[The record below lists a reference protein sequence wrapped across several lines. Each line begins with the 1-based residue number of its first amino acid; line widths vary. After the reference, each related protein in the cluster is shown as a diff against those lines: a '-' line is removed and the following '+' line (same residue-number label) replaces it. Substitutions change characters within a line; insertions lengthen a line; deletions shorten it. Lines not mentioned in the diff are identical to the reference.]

1 MLTFD
6 VTVDGQR
13 LAWYLVQAV
22 DGAAANTA
30 SALGSATLEAAF
42 REYLTASPAAG
53 CTIVQGERARV
64 TFARPP
70 GVRFPGPPTGRQ
82 GYRTPQVVVSKTN
95 VPGGGLPAFVLTALR
110 GFWAE
115 DARAYGSE
123 NMRKW
128 DRVLP
133 IR

>member
-13 LAWYLVQAV
+13 INWYLVQAT
-22 DGAAANTA
+22 DGASSNAA
-30 SALGSATLEAAF
+30 SAIGSATLEAAF
-42 REYLTASPAAG
+42 REYLTASPEAG
-53 CTIVQGERARV
+53 CTLVQGERARV

-70 GVRFPGPPTGRQ
+70 GVRFPGPATGRQ
-82 GYRTPQVVVSKTN
+82 GYHTPQVVVGKPN
-95 VPGGGLPAFVLTALR
+95 VPGGGLPAFVLEALR

-115 DARAYGSE
+115 DARAYASE

-133 IR
+133 LR